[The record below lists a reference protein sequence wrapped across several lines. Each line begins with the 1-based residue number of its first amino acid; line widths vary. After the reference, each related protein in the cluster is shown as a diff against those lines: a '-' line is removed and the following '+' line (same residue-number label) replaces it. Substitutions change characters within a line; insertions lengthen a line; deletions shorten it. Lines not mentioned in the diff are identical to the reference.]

1 MILVE
6 QVGKDEL
13 GAGVVGHAGTFAAA
27 PEGCLAP
34 LYSQSPMAMNDPIP
48 PSLRQALA
56 QSQQLAS
63 QFDAWYVRN
72 LAQIQRAIDAV
83 SEPVRKASAFI
94 EANRGPIEA
103 ALRTLQQLQDA
114 GDATKQE
121 WQQAGLGYLVAP
133 LALSDHLFLSAY
145 AEPGDPEQLFDFFE
159 AALADP
165 DFVEGTCTALD
176 TATVL
181 SDVPRDHLKHGLRH
195 LGQRE
200 PQDAWPPLIIGLE
213 GAFADVAVAQGVAVR
228 SGNDVYFADANA
240 KPVKKPGGV
249 EDVAKKLGHAA
260 GGSDF
265 GEFLI
270 RKVYGGEGNPFRH
283 GTARDGVR
291 ERSICL
297 AVAVVGWLDAF
308 VAPGSESLLA
318 DAVQAEI
325 ARRWDEEHDTQDAA

>member
-1 MILVE
+1 
-6 QVGKDEL
+6 
-13 GAGVVGHAGTFAAA
+13 
-27 PEGCLAP
+27 
-34 LYSQSPMAMNDPIP
+34 MAMNDPIP
-48 PSLRQALA
+48 PWLQRALA
-56 QSQQLAS
+56 QSQQLAA
-63 QFDAWYVRN
+63 QFDAWYGRN

-83 SEPVRKASAFI
+83 SEPVRKMNAVI
-94 EANRGPIEA
+94 EANRPAIEA
-103 ALRTLQQLQDA
+103 ALRTLKQLQEA
-114 GDATKQE
+114 GDATKEE
-121 WQQAGLGYLVAP
+121 WQQAGLGYLVGP

-145 AEPGDPEQLFDFFE
+145 AEPGNPEQLFDFFE

-165 DFVEGTCTALD
+165 DFVEGTCRALD
-176 TATVL
+176 NAAIL
-181 SDVPRDHLKHGLRH
+181 SDVPRDHLKHGLAH

-200 PQDAWPPLIIGLE
+200 PQHAWPPLIIGLE

-228 SGNDVYFADANA
+228 SGNDIYFADADGN
-240 KPVKKPGGV
+240 PVKKPGGV

-283 GTARDGVR
+283 GTAREGVR

-325 ARRWDEEHDTQDAA
+325 ARRLDEDDAAQSDAA